1 VSEEA
6 LRQRLAAILA
16 ADAAGY
22 SRLMAVDEHAT
33 VAALDAARTVF
44 RSRIEANQGRVVDM
58 AGDSVLAVFELA
70 TGAVSAALAIQ
81 SDLDAA
87 AQALPVERRMLYRIG
102 VHTGEIIEKADGTVY
117 GDGVNVA
124 ARLEGL
130 AKPGTVAVSDT
141 VRSYVRGRV
150 SADFEDLGEQRVKN
164 IAEPVRAYCLRATL
178 ESVAT
183 PASAAGDID
192 LSLPDKP
199 SIAVLPFTNMSGD
212 PDQEYFTDGITE
224 DIITEL
230 SRFHSLFV
238 IARNSTFTFKGKAI
252 DVRTVG
258 KELGVRYVVEGSIRR
273 AGTRIR
279 VTAQLV
285 DSTTG
290 NHLWAERYDREL
302 EDVFAVQE
310 EVTRAIV
317 TAIAPRV
324 NSAELAKAS
333 RKRPESL
340 GAYEIAV
347 RARAHILEAWMKSE
361 VSLREQAMREANEA
375 LGIDATSTIALNA
388 LAWAYTHH
396 VVYGGS
402 SDTRV
407 SWQKGMVAATKAIE
421 TDPSDSDGYA
431 YKALLLCFDP
441 ERRPLT
447 EGLTIARHAL
457 ELNPNS
463 MRALVSLGFAE
474 ILAGNPRNAISI
486 LLTALRLSPLD
497 PLRYLWY
504 TYLAMASFGNA
515 DYADGVKYAL
525 LATSQVP
532 GFAVSQ
538 AILAANFVGAG
549 NIEDAKVAMKNAR
562 RLGPEYVERITSAGP
577 SHRMAEDRKKFIT
590 FFRVAASLEAPSAAD
605 ALR

>member
-1 VSEEA
+1 VSEEV

-22 SRLMAVDEHAT
+22 SRLMAADERAT

-44 RSRIEANQGRVVDM
+44 RTQIQANHGRIVDM

-81 SDLDAA
+81 TDLNAA
-87 AQALPVERRMLYRIG
+87 AHALPIERRMLYRIG
-102 VHTGEIIEKADGTVY
+102 IHTGEIIEKADGTVY

-130 AKPGTVAVSDT
+130 ATPGTVTVSDT
-141 VRSYVRGRV
+141 VRSYVRGKISV
-150 SADFEDLGEQRVKN
+150 DFEDLGEQRVKN
-164 IAEPVRAYCLRATL
+164 IAEPVRAYGLRATL
-178 ESVAT
+178 PT
-183 PASAAGDID
+183 PAQPVLTVGDID

-212 PDQEYFTDGITE
+212 PSQEYFTDGITE

-238 IARNSTFTFKGKAI
+238 IARNSSFTYKGKAI

-258 KELGVRYVVEGSIRR
+258 KQLGVRYVVEGSIRR
-273 AGTRIR
+273 SGTRIR

-290 NHLWAERYDREL
+290 KHLWAERYDREL

-310 EVTRAIV
+310 EVTGAIV

-324 NSAELAKAS
+324 DSAELAKAS

-347 RARAHILEAWMKSE
+347 RARAHILEAWMKSD
-361 VSLREQAMREANEA
+361 VSLREQAMQEADEA
-375 LGIDATSTIALNA
+375 LAIDANSTIALNA
-388 LAWAYTHH
+388 LAWAYAHRI
-396 VVYGGS
+396 VNGEWSEAMVP
-402 SDTRV
+402 
-407 SWQKGMVAATKAIE
+407 WQKGMATVAKAIDA
-421 TDPSDSDGYA
+421 DPSDSDGYA

-441 ERRPLT
+441 ELRPLT
-447 EGLTIARHAL
+447 EGLAIARYAL
-457 ELNPNS
+457 DLNPNS
-463 MRALVSLGFAE
+463 MRALVSLGFSE
-474 ILAGNPRNAISI
+474 ILAGNPQDAILV

-504 TYLAMASFGNA
+504 TYLAMASCTGGA
-515 DYADGVKYAL
+515 YADGVKYAL
-525 LATSQVP
+525 LATSLVP

-538 AILAANFVGAG
+538 ASLATNYVGAG
-549 NIEDAKVAMKNAR
+549 NIEEAKAAMENAR
-562 RLGPEYVERITSAGP
+562 RLSPAFAERVMNGRTHYRKTEI
-577 SHRMAEDRKKFIT
+577 RKKLMT
-590 FFRVAASLEAPSAAD
+590 FSRIAAGLETPSAAD
-605 ALR
+605 GLR